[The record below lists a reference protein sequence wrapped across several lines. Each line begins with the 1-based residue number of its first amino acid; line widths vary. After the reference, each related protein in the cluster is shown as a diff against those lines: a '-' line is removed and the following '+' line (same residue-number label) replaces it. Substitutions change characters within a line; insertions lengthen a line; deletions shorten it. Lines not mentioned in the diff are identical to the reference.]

1 MNGPELLHKHAD
13 HLKSR
18 MGGCFLGDR
27 VISRG
32 YNLHT
37 ELNTMDWMEYYAFTI
52 TGRRFTPQQLRI
64 MNALWLFTS
73 YPDARIW
80 NLRIAALAG
89 STRSTGNLGMSASLA
104 VSEAAIYGRG
114 IDIRAIDFLQRTL
127 KEMEHGADLADCV
140 QQELEKNRGIAGFG
154 RPLSS
159 ADERIAPTMALA
171 REVGF
176 DQGSHVKLAF
186 AIENHL
192 QAGRWRFR
200 INAGGLFAALGA
212 DLGLTAQEYY
222 LFMFPAFLGGTPPCY
237 IESAENPEGTLF
249 PLSCDHIKYEGPP
262 KRSWK
267 NSAPQK

>member
-32 YNLHT
+32 FNLHT
-37 ELNTMDWMEYYAFTI
+37 ELHTMDWMEYYAFTI
-52 TGRRFTPQQLRI
+52 TGRRFTPKQLRI
-64 MNALWLFTS
+64 MNALWLYTS

-127 KEMEHGADLADCV
+127 KEMENGADLADCV
-140 QQELEKNRGIAGFG
+140 KQELEKNRGIAGFG

-171 REVGF
+171 CEVGF

-186 AIENHL
+186 AIEDYL

-249 PLSCDHIKYEGPP
+249 PLSCAHILYEGAP
-262 KRSWK
+262 KRQWPSK
-267 NSAPQK
+267 GI